1 MVDYVHSNLFQQSS
15 VDKQLIIETDDKTVK
30 ITNNELHQQKFEL
43 EESLCSENQLK
54 FGSCEASSIKFTVS
68 NIFTSLKDKW
78 INASMVLD
86 NHTDDP
92 FQIGRYKVYSDVP
105 SGDKSYREVTAYDA
119 LYDII
124 NTNMAAWYNALT
136 FPLTLKEFRDSF
148 FAYLEVEQEEVE
160 LINDSMS
167 IEKTIDTDEL
177 SGKDIL
183 SAICELNGCFGHIG
197 RDGKFK
203 FIILVQKAEGLFPNN
218 TLYPEDGLFP
228 ADKKSTTVGESKY
241 KSCEYE
247 DYIVQSID
255 KVQIR
260 QEENDIGAISGDG
273 TNCYVVQDNFLVYG
287 KGASELQSIADN
299 LFYVIKSISY
309 IPFNA
314 TLSGNLCF
322 EVGDAVQFNTK
333 RQIVNSYILQRK
345 ITGIQTLKDTFSAKG
360 EHERFENVNS
370 TNYQIVKL
378 KGKTN
383 TLERTVEETKSTIID
398 VKDNLQS
405 QITQNAEEI
414 NLKVSK
420 GDVSSEIS
428 QEAGK
433 ITIKGNRF
441 ILNADNIKINEDGS
455 VEITGDLT
463 SKGKIA
469 IQDEVLG
476 IVTELLSDY
485 ARIEQ
490 LTAEWNDTDGVVY
503 VASSIGQYITFG
515 ITSNGAFYIN
525 GLIASPNASF
535 TELHA
540 NSIQSNNLTSGSIY
554 STVSKT
560 NSLTVTGSTSLAS
573 SPTITSD
580 KRLKNDIKQL
590 DLEKSYKFIQLL
602 NPVRYKLNNGTSD
615 RYHHGFI
622 AQEVKEAMG
631 DSDWGVYIEDENGI
645 KGLRYEELI
654 ADLIATVQFQDK
666 RISELERRIINE

>member
-1 MVDYVHSNLFQQSS
+1 MVDYEYSNLFQQSS

-86 NHTDDP
+86 NHTDVP

-124 NTNMAAWYNALT
+124 NTNMADWYNSLT
-136 FPLTLKEFRDSF
+136 FPLTLKEFRNSF
-148 FAYLEVEQEEVE
+148 FNYFGIEQEEIGLV
-160 LINDSMS
+160 NDSIT

-177 SGKDIL
+177 SGKDIIC
-183 SAICELNGCFGHIG
+183 SICEINGCFGHIG
-197 RDGKFK
+197 RNGKFIY
-203 FIILVQKAEGLFPNN
+203 IILTQKAEGLFPSNE
-218 TLYPEDGLFP
+218 LYPEDSLYP
-228 ADKKSTTVGESKY
+228 TEKKSETFRENRY
-241 KSCEYE
+241 ISCEYE
-247 DYIVQSID
+247 DYEVQPIN

-287 KGASELQSIADN
+287 KSASELQEIADN
-299 LFYVIKSISY
+299 LYYVIKSISY
-309 IPFNA
+309 ISFRA
-314 TLSGNLCF
+314 VLSGNLCL
-322 EVGDAVQFNTK
+322 EVGDAVQFNTRRK
-333 RQIVNSYILQRK
+333 IVNSYILQRK
-345 ITGIQTLKDTFSAKG
+345 ITGIQTLKDSFSASG
-360 EHERFENVNS
+360 EYERFENVNS
-370 TNYQIVKL
+370 INSQIVKL

-383 TLERTVEETKSTIID
+383 TLERNVEETKSTITD
-398 VKDNLQS
+398 VEKGLQS
-405 QITQNAEEI
+405 QITQNSERIE
-414 NLKVSK
+414 LKVSK

-433 ITIKGNRF
+433 ITIIGNRF

-455 VEITGDLT
+455 VEIIGDIT
-463 SKGKIA
+463 SKGKIS
-469 IQDEVLG
+469 IQDDTLG

-485 ARIEQ
+485 ARIEK
-490 LTAEWNDTDGVVY
+490 LTAEWNETDGMVY
-503 VASSIGQYITFG
+503 LSSSSGQYISFG

-525 GLIASPNASF
+525 GLIASPDASF
-535 TELHA
+535 INLYSNII
-540 NSIQSNNLTSGSIY
+540 NSAKLISGEIY

-560 NSLTVTGSTSLAS
+560 NTLTVKGTTNLAS
-573 SPTITSD
+573 SPNITSD
-580 KRLKNDIKQL
+580 KKLKNNIEEL
-590 DLEKSYKFIQLL
+590 NLEESFNFINSLK
-602 NPVRYKLNNGTSD
+602 PVRYKLNNGTSN

-631 DSDWGVYIEDENGI
+631 DNDWGVYVEDEKGI

-654 ADLIATVQFQDK
+654 ADLIATVKLQDK
-666 RISELERRIINE
+666 RISELERRFVNE

>member
-1 MVDYVHSNLFQQSS
+1 MVDYAYSNLFQQSS

-54 FGSCEASSIKFTVS
+54 FGLCEASSIKFTVS

-78 INASMVLD
+78 INVSMVLD
-86 NHTDDP
+86 NHTDEP
-92 FQIGRYKVYSDVP
+92 FQIGKYKVYSDVP

-136 FPLTLKEFRDSF
+136 FPLTLKEFRNSF
-148 FAYLEVEQEEVE
+148 FNYIEVEQEEVE
-160 LINDSMS
+160 LINDSMT

-177 SGKDIL
+177 SGKDIIC
-183 SAICELNGCFGHIG
+183 SICEINGCFGHIG
-197 RDGKFK
+197 RNGKFIY
-203 FIILVQKAEGLFPNN
+203 IILTQKAEGLFPSNE
-218 TLYPEDGLFP
+218 LYPEDSLYP
-228 ADKKSTTVGESKY
+228 IEKKSETFRENRY
-241 KSCEYE
+241 ISCEYE
-247 DYIVQSID
+247 DYTVQPIN

-383 TLERTVEETKSTIID
+383 TLERTVEETKSTITN
-398 VKDNLQS
+398 VNDNLQS
-405 QITQNAEEI
+405 QITQNAENI

-428 QEAGK
+428 QEAGD
-433 ITIKGNRF
+433 ITIKANRVSIESEKF
-441 ILNADNIKINEDGS
+441 KLNKNGA
-455 VEITGDLT
+455 VEASDMKITGGSIKLT
-463 SKGKIA
+463 ALEQSNQIVINREEGGGTIGLAFPVCNFIGRNGAKIA
-469 IQDEVLG
+469 
-476 IVTELLSDY
+476 LSLDQGTVY
-485 ARIEQ
+485 CEGSGGERLAVV
-490 LTAEWNDTDGVVY
+490 GVINV
-503 VASSIGQYITFG
+503 FE
-515 ITSNGAFYIN
+515 NGATFN
-525 GLIASPNASF
+525 GTVYTPD
-535 TELHA
+535 
-540 NSIQSNNLTSGSIY
+540 G
-554 STVSKT
+554 TVSKSDFHIKKDFEML
-560 NSLTVTGSTSLAS
+560 NEEESSDFICSLI
-573 SPTITSD
+573 PY
-580 KRLKNDIKQL
+580 KYRLKN
-590 DLEKSYKFIQLL
+590 
-602 NPVRYKLNNGTSD
+602 GTSN

-631 DSDWGVYIEDENGI
+631 DNDWGVYVEDEQGI

-654 ADLIATVQFQDK
+654 ADLIATVKLQDK
-666 RISELERRIINE
+666 RISELERRFINE